1 MIPEYLT
8 SDRATLEQH
17 ARQHCQTAFLGD
29 NGILCRV
36 LGKYL
41 LFTDP
46 SDITITPH
54 FCLNGFWESWI
65 TLAIARIL
73 KPGMICVDVGANHGY
88 YTLIMADAV
97 ETSGRVIAI
106 EPNPKLIELLAMSL
120 EVNGFDKR
128 VELVP
133 KAAAN
138 QNDAKVW
145 LTVPPQHLADAS
157 VSNRRS
163 YQLHSTEVMTVT
175 IDKVTVSF
183 PRIDLVKIDVE
194 GAEEAVW
201 DGMQRTL
208 NANPEIVIL
217 MEFAAGRNLHALDFV
232 RKIEACE
239 FPLRVIG
246 PDGNFSP
253 VSAEALVNNTSDSKW
268 SMLYLRRD

>member
-8 SDRATLEQH
+8 SDRAKLEQH
-17 ARQHCQTAFLGD
+17 ARQNCQNVFLGD

-46 SDITITPH
+46 NDITITPH
-54 FCLNGFWESWI
+54 LCLNGFWESWI

-106 EPNPKLIELLAMSL
+106 EPNPKLVELLAMSL

-145 LTVPPQHLADAS
+145 LTVPPQHLGDAS

-163 YQLHSTEVMTVT
+163 DRLHSTEVMTVT
-175 IDKVTVSF
+175 IDNVTAGF

-194 GAEEAVW
+194 GVEEAVW

-217 MEFAAGRNLHALDFV
+217 MEFTAGRNLHALDFV

-239 FPLRVIG
+239 FPLCVIG
-246 PDGNFSP
+246 PDGNFNP
-253 VSAEALVNNTSDSKW
+253 VSAEKLVNNTSDSEW